1 MKLTKHLAAIALAA
15 AIAINTAYAEP
26 VPSEFTYQGVL
37 EVDGEPVQA
46 DADFIIRLFDGATL
60 VTSISRLATPVQ
72 DGQFLLELSFSPA
85 LFDGTEYD
93 LEFLVRSP
101 AGIGAYT
108 ILGSR
113 QPLKTTP
120 YAYHANSA
128 NTLLAPATISLDD
141 LAPTLTLEQ
150 DGTDNDSKALR
161 ATRGLGTRLDS
172 GFIDRVADVESDST
186 PIGILAAAQNF
197 PIAGILDANSSDFNT
212 AAVLGEIEFDGQS
225 GAYGLWGLNLAFG
238 TAARLATSEFGGD
251 FSGDLRTDGDISR
264 SYSFGSYDLAAPIA
278 YGYINTNGTIASGTP
293 NFSCVW
299 NSTSQRYEIEIDNE
313 SYFFSNYVTV
323 ATTVASNASI
333 RTSSVSGRLLIYIE
347 STINQADLQAGFQF
361 VTYKPGGA
369 AAVAGQRRAPLMPL
383 GATVTD
389 GVLYPNPGY
398 SEPRTPV
405 IVEPT
410 TENPLKS
417 IID

>member
-1 MKLTKHLAAIALAA
+1 MKLTKHFAAIALAV
-15 AIAINTAYAEP
+15 AIATNITYAEP

-37 EVDGEPVQA
+37 EVDGEPVQT
-46 DADFIIRLFDGATL
+46 DADFIIRLYDGPTL
-60 VTSISRLATPVQ
+60 ITSISRLATPVQ

-120 YAYHANSA
+120 YAYHANTA

-141 LAPTLTLEQ
+141 TTPTLTLEQ

-161 ATRGLGTRLDS
+161 ATRGVGTRLDGS
-172 GFIDRVADVESDST
+172 YIDRVVDVESDDT
-186 PIGILAAAQNF
+186 PIGIIAAAQNF
-197 PIAGILDANSSDFNT
+197 PLVGILDANSSSFNT
-212 AAVLGEIEFDGQS
+212 AAILGEVDFGGQS
-225 GAYGLWGLNLAFG
+225 GAYGLWGLNHAFG

-251 FSGDLRTDGDISR
+251 FSGDLRTNGDISR
-264 SYSFGSYDLAAPIA
+264 AYSFGSFDLAAPIA
-278 YGYINTNGTIASGTP
+278 YGYINTDGSIASGTP

-299 NSTSQRYEIEIDNE
+299 NSTSQRYEIEIDDE
-313 SYFFSNYVTV
+313 SYFFNSYVTV

-369 AAVAGQRRAPLMPL
+369 AAVAGQRRAPLIPL
-383 GATVTD
+383 GATITD
-389 GVLYPNPGY
+389 EVLYPNSGY
-398 SEPRTPV
+398 SQPRTPV

-410 TENPLKS
+410 SVSPLKS
-417 IID
+417 TAD

>member
-1 MKLTKHLAAIALAA
+1 MKLTKHFAAIVLAA
-15 AIAINTAYAEP
+15 AIATNTTYAEP

-46 DADFIIRLFDGATL
+46 DADFIIRLYDGPTL
-60 VTSISRLATPVQ
+60 ITSISRLATPVQ
-72 DGQFLLELSFSPA
+72 DGQFLLELSFSPS

-101 AGIGAYT
+101 AGIGAYQV
-108 ILGSR
+108 LGTR

-141 LAPTLTLEQ
+141 MAPTLTLEQ
-150 DGTDNDSKALR
+150 DGTDSESKALR
-161 ATRGLGTRLDS
+161 ATRGLGTRLGS
-172 GFIDRVADVESDST
+172 GFIDRVVDVESDDT
-186 PIGILAAAQNF
+186 PIGILVAAQNF
-197 PIAGILDANSSDFNT
+197 PVAGILDGNAAGFNT
-212 AAVLGEIEFDGQS
+212 SAVLGQVMFDGLE
-225 GAYGLWGLNLAFG
+225 GAIGLWGLNQAFG
-238 TAARLATSEFGGD
+238 TEARLATSEFGGD

-264 SYSFGSYDLAAPIA
+264 SYSFGSFDLAAPIA
-278 YGYINTNGTIASGTP
+278 YGYINPDGSVASGTP

-299 NSTSQRYEIEIDNE
+299 NSASQRYEIEIDDE
-313 SYFFSNYVTV
+313 SYFFNSYVTV

-347 STINQADLQAGFQF
+347 STINQTDIQAGFQF

-369 AAVAGQRRAPLMPL
+369 AAIAGQRRAPLMPL
-383 GATVTD
+383 GATITD
-389 GVLYPNPGY
+389 EVLYPNSGY
-398 SEPRTPV
+398 SQPRTPI
-405 IVEPT
+405 IVEQT
-410 TENPLKS
+410 TESPLKS
-417 IID
+417 TID